1 MKEFSKFEITSIKRV
16 AQNVSSMVIKK
27 NKIKAQIDK
36 LQEEYDQ
43 LVAMQEQ
50 YEAPIRTMTGG
61 YSSEDLFERV
71 VEDTG
76 KVDKEGRPIKQ
87 TKYNLKYPK
96 TVIPVPCDEGTVI
109 SGAGVQEEA
118 PDDTEAPTIESV
130 EHGTEPSDL
139 PFMN

>member
-1 MKEFSKFEITSIKRV
+1 MKEFSKFEIASIKRV

-71 VEDTG
+71 VENTG

-96 TVIPVPCDEGTVI
+96 TVIPVPCGEGTVI

-118 PDDTEAPTIESV
+118 PDDTEAPAIESV
-130 EHGTEPSDL
+130 EHGTESSDL

>member
-1 MKEFSKFEITSIKRV
+1 MKEFSKFEIASIKRV

-109 SGAGVQEEA
+109 SGAGEEA
-118 PDDTEAPTIESV
+118 PDDTEAPTIESA